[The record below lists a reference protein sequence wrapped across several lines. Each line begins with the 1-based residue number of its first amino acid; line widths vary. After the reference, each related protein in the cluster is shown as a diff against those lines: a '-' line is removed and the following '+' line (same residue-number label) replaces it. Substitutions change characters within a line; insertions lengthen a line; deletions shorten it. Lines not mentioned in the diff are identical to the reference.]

1 MSATTLSHQNFNNFK
16 ILINTYISSFTSDFR
31 STGTDFGIATVY
43 GTNLEVEVDF
53 NDASIADTDDL
64 STEISAITSDPSGY
78 NAISLDSSYEN
89 ILGNYYKIPP
99 LSFSSSG
106 ISPRLFTNKVIIL
119 LLDDNLDASSGTDT
133 DLIQSARDR
142 GILVLA
148 VRPTEAAA
156 SIDSILMIYT
166 GNADW
171 IFDLPSSTADYITLV
186 QTLRMLISTC
196 SE

>member
-31 STGTDFGIATVY
+31 STGTDFAIATVY
-43 GTNLEVEVDF
+43 GTSVRIEVDF
-53 NDASIADTDDL
+53 NDASIVDTAGL

-78 NAISLDSSYEN
+78 NAISLDSSYDN
-89 ILGNYYKIPP
+89 ILDSYSTP

-119 LLDDNLDASSGTDT
+119 LLDDNLDTSSGMNT

-148 VRPTEAAA
+148 VRPAAA
-156 SIDSILMIYT
+156 SIDSILMTYT

-186 QTLRMLISTC
+186 QTLRRLISTC